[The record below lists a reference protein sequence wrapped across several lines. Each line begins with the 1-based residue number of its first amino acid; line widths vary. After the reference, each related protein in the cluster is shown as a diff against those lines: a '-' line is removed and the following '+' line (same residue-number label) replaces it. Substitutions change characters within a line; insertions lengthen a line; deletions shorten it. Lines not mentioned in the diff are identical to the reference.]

1 VSYYAGCFAESAV
14 TEDEAELRAKALR
27 AEKTRRMLAG
37 DATPTLSPD
46 EADAVIAAAETDPVL
61 IGDPYDR
68 VLAAARRLDP
78 QGSRRL
84 TVLEIRE
91 AAGVGAMAV
100 KQVRERA
107 RANGD
112 WLAGWDGGWTD
123 LPGRPRPQQAAPATP
138 GDDRDRDRDRPRSCP
153 KCYRPLVGLR
163 DRCEVCDPEPILDVL
178 RRERGMLTT
187 TSKAK
192 PAPAFATEFK
202 PPPRK
207 PKADP
212 PPTSA
217 AKPTTGPDSLRGAAR
232 RVYDTFQALAP
243 GGCRAVRQAE
253 VADRLNITAQAVGQ
267 QVKKLQ
273 EAGLWLEDW
282 DATFAPRK
290 PRAPKPIEPPTAKPA
305 ASEPEPSSHP
315 EIPDSSTPPPD
326 SPAARSIEAH
336 ATKHRVTADERRA
349 RERDADRA
357 TPVACEVTARKAA
370 PEAATEPA
378 ATSGWK
384 ARAIELHEAVLAVVR
399 VLPDDVGLTAE
410 VLNAID
416 AILGERV

>member
-1 VSYYAGCFAESAV
+1 MSVPDGLLAPPDQ
-14 TEDEAELRAKALR
+14 TELTADQKGRLEALQ
-27 AEKTRRMLAG
+27 AEKRG
-37 DATPTLSPD
+37 ESF
-46 EADAVIAAAETDPVL
+46 V
-61 IGDPYDR
+61 
-68 VLAAARRLDP
+68 
-78 QGSRRL
+78 
-84 TVLEIRE
+84 
-91 AAGVGAMAV
+91 
-100 KQVRERA
+100 
-107 RANGD
+107 
-112 WLAGWDGGWTD
+112 WDD
-123 LPGRPRPQQAAPATP
+123 
-138 GDDRDRDRDRPRSCP
+138 DRPRSCP

-178 RRERGMLTT
+178 RKERGMLTT

-192 PAPAFATEFK
+192 PAPAFAVEFK

-207 PKADP
+207 PKSDTP
-212 PPTSA
+212 LTSA

-273 EAGLWLEDW
+273 DAGLWLKDW

-290 PRAPKPIEPPTAKPA
+290 PRAPKPIEPPTVKPA
-305 ASEPEPSSHP
+305 KASEPEPSSRP

-326 SPAARSIEAH
+326 SPAARSLAAH

-357 TPVACEVTARKAA
+357 TPVACEVTARESDAEPQSVVVDEA
-370 PEAATEPA
+370 PEVTPDVWSALAKSSSPS
-378 ATSGWK
+378 SGPPWK
-384 ARAIELHEAVLAVVR
+384 QQALAYQEAVANVIRSLPNDRESAVR
-399 VLPDDVGLTAE
+399 LLAE
-410 VLNAID
+410 VRAMLE
-416 AILGERV
+416 GRVA